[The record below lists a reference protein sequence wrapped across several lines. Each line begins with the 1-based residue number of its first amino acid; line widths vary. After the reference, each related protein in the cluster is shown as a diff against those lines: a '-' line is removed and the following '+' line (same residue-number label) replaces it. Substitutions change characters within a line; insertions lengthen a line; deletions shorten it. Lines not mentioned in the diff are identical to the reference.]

1 MSLFQLFNKIFNQKI
16 IFTFWEPKN
25 KIPGYLH
32 LCIKTWIKFLPDY
45 KIIILD
51 YKSSRLFLGE
61 ALFSMIFSENM
72 ALSMQVDAI
81 RIALLKK
88 YGGIWM
94 DADTIILNKDIFKK
108 MKNFELIMF
117 GDEKCKTNNKFF
129 QRIFIFCNYT
139 NI

>member
-1 MSLFQLFNKIFNQKI
+1 
-16 IFTFWEPKN
+16 
-25 KIPGYLH
+25 
-32 LCIKTWIKFLPDY
+32 
-45 KIIILD
+45 
-51 YKSSRLFLGE
+51 
-61 ALFSMIFSENM
+61 MIFSENM

-117 GDEKCKTNNKFF
+117 GDEKCKTNN
-129 QRIFIFCNYT
+129 IGFIYASNKSIIINQWLNTIIKKVKIYKKLSET
-139 NI
+139 